1 MKKHQIV
8 PNQDIWLETG
18 MDPQFL
24 FGLIGIPVCL
34 IIIPDPVNP
43 NWNGFAGFSLKQAD
57 MRYEIPVHIRIQSNC
72 KLNVIFFHAQD

>member
-34 IIIPDPVNP
+34 SGYDLLNSSKKQNP
-43 NWNGFAGFSLKQAD
+43 QQL
-57 MRYEIPVHIRIQSNC
+57 
-72 KLNVIFFHAQD
+72 